1 MFISLDIF
9 KSFLEA
15 VELHGVEKHLTIQL
29 LIQVGGIL
37 TDTACDEDLEG
48 KEPGDQWFL
57 TLKEYNGIERVTPS
71 LAFRISGFQQSYF

>member
-1 MFISLDIF
+1 MFICLDVF

-37 TDTACDEDLEG
+37 TNAACDEDLEG
-48 KEPGDQWFL
+48 KEPLD
-57 TLKEYNGIERVTPS
+57 R
-71 LAFRISGFQQSYF
+71 